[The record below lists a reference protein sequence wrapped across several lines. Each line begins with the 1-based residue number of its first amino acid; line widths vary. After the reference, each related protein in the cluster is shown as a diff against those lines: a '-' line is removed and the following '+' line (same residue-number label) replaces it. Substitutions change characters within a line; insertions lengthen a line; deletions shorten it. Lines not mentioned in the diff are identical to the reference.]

1 MVKNVSLYLQG
12 HPIPQELNDLL
23 LNNTEE
29 KRLYRVSRPIL
40 NHNIDQMS
48 LESAFHWISHLL
60 TQDYTIETEYEIRK
74 EFSLV
79 PKSIAEKLVF
89 VIPVSMAQ
97 MFACDKNKPC

>member
-48 LESAFHWISHLL
+48 LESAL
-60 TQDYTIETEYEIRK
+60 TGKI
-74 EFSLV
+74 
-79 PKSIAEKLVF
+79 
-89 VIPVSMAQ
+89 
-97 MFACDKNKPC
+97 

>member
-1 MVKNVSLYLQG
+1 
-12 HPIPQELNDLL
+12 
-23 LNNTEE
+23 
-29 KRLYRVSRPIL
+29 
-40 NHNIDQMS
+40 MS

>member
-1 MVKNVSLYLQG
+1 MVKNVSLHLQG

-48 LESAFHWISHLL
+48 LESAFHWISHNSVNLSR
-60 TQDYTIETEYEIRK
+60 IEKYIGL
-74 EFSLV
+74 F
-79 PKSIAEKLVF
+79 
-89 VIPVSMAQ
+89 
-97 MFACDKNKPC
+97 